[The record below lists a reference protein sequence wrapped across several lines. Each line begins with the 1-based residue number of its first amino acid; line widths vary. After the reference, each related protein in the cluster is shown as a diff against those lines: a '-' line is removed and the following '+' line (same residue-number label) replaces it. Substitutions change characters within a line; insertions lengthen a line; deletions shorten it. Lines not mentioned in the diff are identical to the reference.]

1 MSQKVQIRLP
11 FDADIEVHLKKKY
24 PRLRDFRLI
33 SRSLDARGASR
44 GKKPVYI
51 YQVDLVNED
60 ETFESTIEEL
70 SPKKQPK
77 QTPLI
82 IGAGPAGLFCA
93 FRLLD
98 HGVKVFLLNEALRQ
112 IVE

>member
-1 MSQKVQIRLP
+1 MP
-11 FDADIEVHLKKKY
+11 FDADIEVHLKKY
-24 PRLRDFRLI
+24 PSLRDFRLV

-51 YQVDLVNED
+51 YQVDLVNDGEA
-60 ETFESTIEEL
+60 FENTIEEL

-82 IGAGPAGLFCA
+82 IEAGHRGTFCA
-93 FRLLD
+93 LRLLLD
-98 HGVKVFLLNEALRQ
+98 HGVKSILIERGHSK
-112 IVE
+112 